1 MTSTPYDLL
10 REKRQALGLPEPAE
24 DARLTRDL
32 LLKGSAIG
40 AALLG
45 LALGVAGLVLLR
57 RGMLTAEIDSLASV
71 EADVQQF
78 ETRLR
83 DEQARVGTVQAANQA
98 LVQGLLSVRSGS
110 ALLRD
115 LQMRVPRGVQLTEVK
130 QQEGGQGMLLK
141 GVAVGRQP
149 FALINALQLEL
160 KRSPLLDTNSIRL
173 TKASREKADA
183 QTPASGRAVEFEITT
198 RFRPPIQPVAEKK
211 ILEQLGA
218 VGLARRLDLLQRE
231 DLLP

>member
-1 MTSTPYDLL
+1 MMSTPFDLL

-24 DARLTRDL
+24 DARQIREL

-45 LALGVAGLVLLR
+45 LGLGVAGLVLLR

-71 EADVQQF
+71 EADVQRF
-78 ETRLR
+78 ETRLQA
-83 DEQARVGTVQAANQA
+83 EQARLGGVQAANQA

-110 ALLRD
+110 AVLRD
-115 LQMRVPRGVQLTEVK
+115 LQLRVPRGVQLTAVK
-130 QQEGGQGMLLK
+130 QQDGGRGLLLK

-160 KRSPLLDTNSIRL
+160 KRSPLLDPNSIRL
-173 TKASREKADA
+173 SKASREKADG
-183 QTPASGRAVEFEITT
+183 QTAGSGRAVDFEIST
-198 RFRPPIQPVAEKK
+198 RFRPPIQPLAEKT
-211 ILEQLGA
+211 ILQELGA
-218 VGLARRLDLLQRE
+218 DGLARRLALLQRE